1 MQMKT
6 RNINF
11 LLLFTALFFG
21 FLSSCKKD
29 DADIPV
35 STKPEIGTM
44 EIGSDNNKT
53 VKAGSDLHLE
63 GEIVAEALIDK
74 IVIEIHQ
81 EGGGNFKLAK
91 VFTDE
96 KYAGKKNATFHEH
109 IDIPSEAPAGQYHF
123 HFTVSDKA
131 GNTTT
136 VESPL
141 TIQAADAK
149 VAFKLVFT
157 EVDAHAHGDHFHDIV
172 DKSGVEPISVN
183 FDNSGKAL
191 GDGHAHIKPAGVYK
205 IDFKQ
210 FDAAGQEIQGQYIK
224 DKTTASLYKAFLTGG
239 AFVLN
244 SNSTTS
250 SGAVFQTKE
259 TSYGDGSAVTG
270 AVETTGITS
279 YFTAGKDNTGEKDV
293 AFVLRKFKDTATK
306 ATITRGDWNRAD
318 YVAKYPGE
326 DIIQLS
332 FEMHAEEGED

>member
-1 MQMKT
+1 MNMKT

-11 LLLFTALFFG
+11 LFLFTALFFG
-21 FLSSCKKD
+21 LLSSCKKD
-29 DADIPV
+29 DADIPT
-35 STKPEIGTM
+35 STKPEIGAL
-44 EIGSDNNKT
+44 EIGLDNSKT
-53 VKAGSDLHLE
+53 VKAGSDLHLD
-63 GEIVAEALIDK
+63 GDIVAEALIDK
-74 IVIEIHQ
+74 IEIEIHQ
-81 EGGGNFKLAK
+81 EAGDFKFAK
-91 VFTDE
+91 IYTDE

-123 HFTVSDKA
+123 HLTVTDKA

-157 EVDAHAHGDHFHDIV
+157 EVDAHPHGDHFHDIA
-172 DKSGVEPISVN
+172 DKSGLEPISVN
-183 FDNSGKAL
+183 FDNNGKAL
-191 GDGHAHIKPAGVYK
+191 GDGHAHIIPAGVYK

-210 FDAAGQEIQGQYIK
+210 FDATGQEIQGQYIK
-224 DKTTASLYKAFLTGG
+224 DKATASLYKAFLTGG

-244 SNSTTS
+244 PNSTTS

-259 TSYGDGSAVTG
+259 TTYGDGSAVTG
-270 AVETTGITS
+270 AIETTGITS
-279 YFTAGKDNTGEKDV
+279 YFTAGKDNAGEKDV

-306 ATITRGDWNRAD
+306 ATITRVDWNRVD
-318 YVAKYPGE
+318 YVSKYPG
-326 DIIQLS
+326 DDVIKLS